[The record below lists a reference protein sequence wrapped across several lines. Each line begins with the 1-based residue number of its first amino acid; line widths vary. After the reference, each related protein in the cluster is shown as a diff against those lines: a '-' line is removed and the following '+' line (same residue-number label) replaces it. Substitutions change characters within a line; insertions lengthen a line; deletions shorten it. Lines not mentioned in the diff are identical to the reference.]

1 MPWDVQLR
9 QGLHL
14 PQIDW
19 WLDAPRPTARSF
31 VSHAHFDHMARHR
44 LTLCT
49 ESTARLMYA
58 RQPARRELL
67 ALPFDR
73 PHELTP
79 GCRITLLPAGH
90 ILGSAQFLAE
100 SEHGRLLYS
109 GDFKLR
115 PGRAAEVCATP
126 RADVLIMETTFGL
139 PKYKLPPPEE
149 VIAGIVRFCRETLAA
164 HAIPV
169 LFGYS
174 LGKAQELLASLAG
187 AELPIMLHPEILRL
201 TQVCEKLGLTFPAYR
216 AFDALAAPG
225 HVVIAPPQSSKAW
238 LGRLAPRRTAM
249 ATGWALDSST
259 KYQMGVDAAF
269 PLSDHADFPELLEYV
284 ERVQPRRVLTVHGF
298 AAEFAQTLRA
308 RGIDAWALGKE
319 NQLEFGLGG

>member
-19 WLDAPRPTARSF
+19 WLDAPRPAARSF

-73 PHELTP
+73 PHELAP
-79 GCRITLLPAGH
+79 GCRVTLLPAGH

-115 PGRAAEVCATP
+115 PGRAAEICATP
-126 RADVLIMETTFGL
+126 RADLLIMETTFGL
-139 PKYKLPPPEE
+139 PKYRLPPAEE
-149 VIAGIVRFCRETLAA
+149 VVAGIVRFCRETLAD

-174 LGKAQELLASLAG
+174 LGKLLASLAG

-216 AFDALAAPG
+216 EFDAIAAPG

-249 ATGWALDSST
+249 ITGWALDSST

-269 PLSDHADFPELLEYV
+269 PLSDHADFPELLEFV
-284 ERVQPRRVLTVHGF
+284 DRVQPRRVLTVHGF

-308 RGIDAWALGKE
+308 RGVDAWALGKE
-319 NQLEFGLGG
+319 NQLEFGLG

>member
-9 QGLHL
+9 QGLYL
-14 PQIDW
+14 PQINW
-19 WLDAPRPTARSF
+19 WLDAPRPASCSF
-31 VSHAHFDHMARHR
+31 ISHAHFDHMAKHR

-49 ESTARLMYA
+49 EATARLMHA
-58 RQPARRELL
+58 RQPARRELI

-73 PHELTP
+73 SHELAP
-79 GCRITLLPAGH
+79 GCRITLVPAGH

-139 PKYKLPPPEE
+139 PKYRMPPADE
-149 VIAGIVRFCRETLAA
+149 VIAGIVAFCRATLAA
-164 HAIPV
+164 KAVPV

-174 LGKAQELLASLAG
+174 LGKAQEILANLAG
-187 AELPIMLHPEILRL
+187 AELPIMLHPEIDRL
-201 TQVCEKLGLTFPAYR
+201 TRLCAQLGLTFPAYR
-216 AFDALAAPG
+216 EFDALTAPG
-225 HVVIAPPQSSKAW
+225 HVVIAPPQVKKSW
-238 LGRLAPRRTAM
+238 LERLAPRRTAM
-249 ATGWALDSST
+249 ITGWAVDVST
-259 KYQMGVDAAF
+259 KYRMGCDAAF
-269 PLSDHADFPELLEYV
+269 ALSDHADFPELLEFV

-308 RGIDAWALGKE
+308 RGIEAWAIGKE
-319 NQLEFGLGG
+319 NQLEFGLTG

>member
-19 WLDAPRPTARSF
+19 WLDAPRPAARSF

-49 ESTARLMYA
+49 EGTARLMYA
-58 RQPARRELL
+58 RQPTRRELL

-73 PHELTP
+73 PHELAP
-79 GCRITLLPAGH
+79 GCRVTLLPAGH

-100 SEHGRLLYS
+100 SEDGRLLYS

-115 PGRAAEVCATP
+115 PGRAAEACSTP

-139 PKYKLPPPEE
+139 PKYRLPPPEE

-216 AFDALAAPG
+216 EFDALAAPG

-269 PLSDHADFPELLEYV
+269 PLSDHADFPELLEFV
-284 ERVQPRRVLTVHGF
+284 DRVQPRRVLTVHGF

>member
-9 QGLHL
+9 QGLYL

-19 WLDAPRPTARSF
+19 WLDATRPAACGF
-31 VSHAHFDHMARHR
+31 ISHAHFDHMAKHR

-49 ESTARLMYA
+49 EATARLLHA
-58 RQPARRELL
+58 RQPLRRELI

-73 PHELTP
+73 PHELAP
-79 GCRITLLPAGH
+79 GCRVTLVPAGH

-115 PGRAAEVCATP
+115 PGRAAEACATP

-139 PKYKLPPPEE
+139 PKYRLPPVSE
-149 VIAGIVRFCRETLAA
+149 VIAAIVHFCREALAA
-164 HAIPV
+164 NAVPV

-174 LGKAQELLASLAG
+174 LGKAQEILASLAG
-187 AELPIMLHPEILRL
+187 AELPVMLHPEILRL
-201 TQVCEKLGLTFPAYR
+201 TQLCEKLGLTFPAYR
-216 AFDALAAPG
+216 DFDALAAPG
-225 HVVIAPPQSSKAW
+225 HVVIAPPQVNKAW
-238 LGRLAPRRTAM
+238 LERLAPRRTAM
-249 ATGWALDSST
+249 ITGWAVDSST
-259 KYQMGVDAAF
+259 KYRTGCDAAF
-269 PLSDHADFPELLEYV
+269 PLSDHADFPELLEFV
-284 ERVQPRRVLTVHGF
+284 ERVQPRRVITVHGF

-308 RGIDAWALGKE
+308 RGVEALAIGKE
-319 NQLEFGLGG
+319 NQLEFGLGT

>member
-19 WLDAPRPTARSF
+19 WLDAPRPAARSF

-58 RQPARRELL
+58 RQPARRELI

-73 PHELTP
+73 PHELAP
-79 GCRITLLPAGH
+79 GCRVTLLPAGH

-115 PGRAAEVCATP
+115 AGRAAEVCSTP

-216 AFDALAAPG
+216 EFDALAAPG

-269 PLSDHADFPELLEYV
+269 PLSDHADFPELLEFV
-284 ERVQPRRVLTVHGF
+284 DRVQPRRVLTVHGF

-319 NQLEFGLGG
+319 NQLEFGLGS

>member
-9 QGLHL
+9 QGLYL
-14 PQIDW
+14 PQLDW
-19 WLDAPRPTARSF
+19 WLDAPRPAARSF
-31 VSHAHFDHMARHR
+31 VSHAHFDHMAKHR
-44 LTLCT
+44 LSLCT
-49 ESTARLMYA
+49 EATARLMHA
-58 RQPARRELL
+58 RQPLPRELL
-67 ALPFDR
+67 TLPFDR
-73 PHELTP
+73 THELVP
-79 GCRITLLPAGH
+79 GCRVTLLPAGH
-90 ILGSAQFLAE
+90 ILGSAQLFAE

-115 PGRAAEVCATP
+115 PGRAAEVCSTP

-139 PKYKLPPPEE
+139 PKYKLPPAAE
-149 VIAGIVRFCRETLAA
+149 VIADMVRFCRETLAA
-164 HAIPV
+164 GAIPI

-174 LGKAQELLASLAG
+174 LGKAQEILASLAG
-187 AELPIMLHPEILRL
+187 AELPVMLHPEILRL
-201 TQVCEKLGLTFPAYR
+201 TGLCEKLGLTFPAYR
-216 AFDALAAPG
+216 EFDALAAPG

-238 LGRLAPRRTAM
+238 LARLAPRRTAM
-249 ATGWALDSST
+249 ITGWALDSAT
-259 KYQMGVDAAF
+259 KYQMGCDAAF
-269 PLSDHADFPELLEYV
+269 PLSDHADYPELLEYV

>member
-9 QGLHL
+9 QGLYL
-14 PQIDW
+14 PQLDW
-19 WLDAPRPTARSF
+19 WLDAPRPAARSF

-44 LTLCT
+44 LTICT

-58 RQPARRELL
+58 RQPARRELIT
-67 ALPFDR
+67 LPFDR
-73 PHELTP
+73 THELAP
-79 GCRITLLPAGH
+79 GCRVTLLPAGH
-90 ILGSAQFLAE
+90 ILGSAQLFAE

-115 PGRAAEVCATP
+115 PGRAAEVCSTP

-149 VIAGIVRFCRETLAA
+149 VIAGIVRFCHETLAA

-174 LGKAQELLASLAG
+174 LGQAQELLASLAG

-216 AFDALAAPG
+216 EFDALAAPG

-269 PLSDHADFPELLEYV
+269 PLSDHADYPELLEFV
-284 ERVQPRRVLTVHGF
+284 DRVQPRRVLTVHGF

-308 RGIDAWALGKE
+308 RGVDAWALGKE
-319 NQLEFGLGG
+319 NQLEFGLGT

>member
-19 WLDAPRPTARSF
+19 WLDAPRPAARSF

-73 PHELTP
+73 PHELAP
-79 GCRITLLPAGH
+79 GCRVTLLPAGH

-115 PGRAAEVCATP
+115 PGRAAEICATP
-126 RADVLIMETTFGL
+126 RADLLIMETTFGL
-139 PKYKLPPPEE
+139 PKYRLPPAEE
-149 VIAGIVRFCRETLAA
+149 VVAGIVRFCRETLAD

-216 AFDALAAPG
+216 EFDAIAAPG

-249 ATGWALDSST
+249 ITGWALDSST

-269 PLSDHADFPELLEYV
+269 PLSDHADFPELLEFV
-284 ERVQPRRVLTVHGF
+284 DRVQPRRVLTVHGF

-308 RGIDAWALGKE
+308 RGVDAWALGKE
-319 NQLEFGLGG
+319 NQLEFGLG

>member
-19 WLDAPRPTARSF
+19 WLDAPRPAARSF

-44 LTLCT
+44 LTICT

-58 RQPARRELL
+58 RQPARRELI

-73 PHELTP
+73 PHELAP
-79 GCRITLLPAGH
+79 GCRVTLLPAGH

-115 PGRAAEVCATP
+115 AGRAAEVCSTP

-201 TQVCEKLGLTFPAYR
+201 TQVCEKLGLTFPAYSE
-216 AFDALAAPG
+216 FDALAAPG

-269 PLSDHADFPELLEYV
+269 PLSDHADYPELLEFV
-284 ERVQPRRVLTVHGF
+284 DRVQPRRVLTVHGF

-319 NQLEFGLGG
+319 NQLEFGLGS

>member
-1 MPWDVQLR
+1 MPWDVHLR
-9 QGLHL
+9 QGLYL

-19 WLDAPRPTARSF
+19 WLDAPRPAARSF
-31 VSHAHFDHMARHR
+31 ISHAHFDHMARHR

-49 ESTARLMYA
+49 EATARFMHA

-67 ALPFDR
+67 TRPFDR
-73 PHELTP
+73 PHEIAP
-79 GCRITLLPAGH
+79 GCRVTLLPAGH
-90 ILGSAQFLAE
+90 IAGSAQLLAE

-115 PGRAAEVCATP
+115 PGKAAEPCATP

-139 PKYKLPPPEE
+139 PKYRLPPVEE
-149 VIAGIVRFCRETLAA
+149 VVADIVRFCRETLASG
-164 HAIPV
+164 AIPV

-174 LGKAQELLASLAG
+174 LGKAQEILASLAG
-187 AELPIMLHPEILRL
+187 AELPIMLHPEIDRL
-201 TQVCEKLGLTFPAYR
+201 TRVCEQLGFTFPAYR
-216 AFDALAAPG
+216 EFDALAAPG

-249 ATGWALDSST
+249 ITGWALDSSC
-259 KYQMGVDAAF
+259 KYQTGCDAAF
-269 PLSDHADFPELLEYV
+269 PLSDHADFPELLEFV
-284 ERVQPRRVLTVHGF
+284 ERVQPRRVVTVHGF

-308 RGIDAWALGKE
+308 RGVDALAIGRE
-319 NQLEFGLGG
+319 NQLELGIGF

>member
-19 WLDAPRPTARSF
+19 WLDAPRPVARSF

-58 RQPARRELL
+58 RQPARRERL

-73 PHELTP
+73 PHELAP
-79 GCRITLLPAGH
+79 GCRVTLLPAGH

-115 PGRAAEVCATP
+115 PGRAAEACATP
-126 RADVLIMETTFGL
+126 HADVLIMETTFGL

-149 VIAGIVRFCRETLAA
+149 VIDGIVRFCRETLAA
-164 HAIPV
+164 RAIPV

-216 AFDALAAPG
+216 EFDALAAPG
-225 HVVIAPPQSSKAW
+225 HVVIVPPQSSKAW
-238 LGRLAPRRTAM
+238 LARLAPRRTAM

-269 PLSDHADFPELLEYV
+269 PLSDHADFPELLEFV
-284 ERVQPRRVLTVHGF
+284 DRVQPRRVLTVHGF

-308 RGIDAWALGKE
+308 RGVDAWALGKE
-319 NQLEFGLGG
+319 NQLEFGLGT